1 MIFRARTWASFVRC
15 RPGLVQLTKL
25 NLWPCGVLR
34 GTGKRSDRCRRFTV
48 PVPITVVAA
57 SVSPTYAGQR
67 VEIAFTVDANG
78 TVSGFSV
85 KSSPDAA
92 MAERVMDA
100 VRRWKFQPA
109 VSGGVAVATK
119 VVLPVTITE
128 DRFVGAPF
136 AARSGINKPS
146 NQPRAHLKA
155 GALW

>member
-1 MIFRARTWASFVRC
+1 
-15 RPGLVQLTKL
+15 
-25 NLWPCGVLR
+25 
-34 GTGKRSDRCRRFTV
+34 
-48 PVPITVVAA
+48 VVAA

-78 TVSGFSV
+78 TVSGFSA

-100 VRRWKFQPA
+100 VRRWRFQPA

-119 VVLPVTITE
+119 AVLPVTITE
-128 DRFVGAPF
+128 DRVVVARF
-136 AARSGINKPS
+136 AARQGINKPN
-146 NQPRAHLKA
+146 NQPRVHLKA

>member
-48 PVPITVVAA
+48 PVPIIVVAA
-57 SVSPTYAGQR
+57 NVSPTYAGQR

-119 VVLPVTITE
+119 AVLPVTITE
-128 DRFVGAPF
+128 DRVVVARF
-136 AARSGINKPS
+136 AAR
-146 NQPRAHLKA
+146 
-155 GALW
+155 